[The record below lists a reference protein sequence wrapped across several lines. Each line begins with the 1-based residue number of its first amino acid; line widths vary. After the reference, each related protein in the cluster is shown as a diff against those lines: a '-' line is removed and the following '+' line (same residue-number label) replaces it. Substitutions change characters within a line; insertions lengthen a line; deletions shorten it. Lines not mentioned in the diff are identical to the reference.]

1 MALSV
6 SADPVQEWSGILD
19 RLEAS
24 IAVAVSGGE
33 AGPWNPPAEAETGPL
48 PEELA
53 DRARRILDAQLESMA
68 MLSKVRNDAL
78 AHLDA
83 LSAVPD
89 SQSSAR
95 PLFLDVQG

>member
-1 MALSV
+1 M
-6 SADPVQEWSGILD
+6 SADPVQEWSDLLD
-19 RLEAS
+19 RLEAD

-33 AGPWNPPAEAETGPL
+33 AEPWNPPAAAGPV

-53 DRARRILDAQLESMA
+53 DRARRILDAQLESIA
-68 MLSKVRNDAL
+68 MLGKVRNDAL

-83 LSAVPD
+83 LGAVPD